1 MRKIITLLSITAFL
15 CFGNTLEAQIL
26 RDAWKELKKA
36 VTIDDGKN
44 KKNST
49 NKSTNQT
56 GSEPVHFTNLK
67 AYGDPTT
74 GRLILKVEASRTAK
88 SAYAISLG
96 VLSVTDDKG
105 NTIPSYTRDNKNSL
119 PWYPITDNLATKITI
134 RGNESVIVDPDVR
147 MLKKVVLCGSNG
159 DRWPGELATFYNIPI
174 EWEARD
180 PHPACWP
187 AEHYLSRRH
196 VFEGTPVVE
205 YTGFIETAKEGDWDG
220 IKYAIN
226 HGSFIHLSGIVGNR
240 TTGEVRIII
249 KLNGTMSKISYS
261 NTEFYDEDGN
271 MYQQKSDVFLPSNV
285 LSTDYFTELVSK
297 PFKVPTTVKRI
308 QKLTISC
315 WSFTDIPIQW
325 VEL

>member
-1 MRKIITLLSITAFL
+1 MKKTISLLTLTILL
-15 CFGNTLEAQIL
+15 CVGGSAQAQIL

-36 VTIDDGKN
+36 VTIDNGNSKQS
-44 KKNST
+44 ST
-49 NKSTNQT
+49 NKSANQT

-67 AYGDPTT
+67 AYGDPAT
-74 GRLILKVEASRTAK
+74 GILSFKVDATRTAK

-105 NTIPSYTRDNKNSL
+105 NTIPSHTRDNKNSL

-134 RGNESVIVDPDVR
+134 QGNESVVVNPDVR

-174 EWEARD
+174 EWEPRD

-196 VFEGTPVVE
+196 VFEGTPVIE
-205 YTGFIETAKEGDWDG
+205 HTGFIETAKEGDWDG

-240 TTGEVRIII
+240 KTGEVRIII
-249 KLNGTMSKISYS
+249 KLNGSMSMNSSETK
-261 NTEFYDEDGN
+261 FFDEDGN
-271 MYQQKSDVFLPSNV
+271 MYQQESDVFLPSGES
-285 LSTDYFTELVSK
+285 STGYFSELVSK
-297 PFKVPTTVKRI
+297 PFKVPTSVKRI

>member
-1 MRKIITLLSITAFL
+1 MKKTTSLLTLTVLL
-15 CFGNTLEAQIL
+15 CVSGSAQAQIL
-26 RDAWKELKKA
+26 KDAWKELKKA
-36 VTIDDGKN
+36 VTIDNGNSKQS
-44 KKNST
+44 ST
-49 NKSTNQT
+49 NKSANQT

-67 AYGDPTT
+67 AYGDPAT
-74 GRLILKVEASRTAK
+74 GILSFKVDATRTAK

-105 NTIPSYTRDNKNSL
+105 NTIPSYTRDNKNAL

-134 RGNESVIVDPDVR
+134 RGNESVVVNPDVR

-159 DRWPGELATFYNIPI
+159 DRWPGELATFNNVPI
-174 EWEARD
+174 EWEPRD

-196 VFEGTPVVE
+196 VFEGTPVIE
-205 YTGFIETAKEGDWDG
+205 HTGFIETAKEGDWDG

-226 HGSFIHLSGIVGNR
+226 HGTFIHLSGIVGNR
-240 TTGEVRIII
+240 KTGEVRIII
-249 KLNGTMSKISYS
+249 KFYGSMSMNSSETK
-261 NTEFYDEDGN
+261 FFDEDGN
-271 MYQQKSDVFLPSNV
+271 MYEQKSDVFLPSGV
-285 LSTDYFTELVSK
+285 SSTSYFTELVSK
-297 PFKVPTTVKRI
+297 PFKVPTSVKRI